1 MQVLF
6 DFSTLYQSNTVFSTP
21 QSSHFSI
28 DSRKFKEW
36 WQRLSFAEKLEISQI
51 SSSEILA
58 DLSDA
63 INDAILIFQV
73 NRKSQQKS
81 LITSKKSVDEEKGL
95 QTQEF
100 RFNFIG
106 KDVLPD
112 NIAQLISAYH
122 VMIFTPKKTV
132 DTSVDQKSVL
142 KVREEHLDA
151 LVGLLETVLTDFGQG
166 QRPVFEAEN
175 YSKIYTTISDYSCSK
190 MSVFKGVKSSSV
202 LKLLYKLISISVLI
216 ENNLYRSFQQKSL
229 IEASQPSRESIETK
243 LSAKDA
249 DSDKEQKSAEYDGT
263 TSASST
269 NSSHQ
274 AHSNMDEPK
283 INIEVFSAEG
293 IPSNFAHYGFGS
305 YPFQHN
311 SGWFQQGEQETETID
326 KNYMSTY
333 QGFEVGS
340 LDIDFEFVD
349 ILMTDYADQEEN
361 LGDLLKEIQLE
372 IEERMKEY
380 NDYYL
385 GDSEDTGNND
395 YLDTGYGYYGGSKKG
410 WRNEKRESSRE
421 SNDDVGYAADSYNN
435 NDYSRYGKKQRGR
448 YGYREQIYYM
458 PKAKNGEW

>member
-21 QSSHFSI
+21 QSSLFSI
-28 DSRKFKEW
+28 DSGKFKEW
-36 WQRLSFAEKLEISQI
+36 WQRLSFTEKIEISQI

-58 DLSDA
+58 DLNDA

-73 NRKSQQKS
+73 NRKSQQKN
-81 LITSKKSVDEEKGL
+81 LITSKKSVDEEKG
-95 QTQEF
+95 QQIHEF

-122 VMIFTPKKTV
+122 ILIEAPKKTV
-132 DTSVDQKSVL
+132 ETITDQRSIL
-142 KVREEHLDA
+142 KVREEHLDG
-151 LVGLLETVLTDFGQG
+151 LFGLLEAVIADFGQG
-166 QRPVFEAEN
+166 QRPLFEVEN
-175 YSKIYTTISDYSCSK
+175 YFKIYTAISEYSCCK

-202 LKLLYKLISISVLI
+202 LKLLYKLISISVLF
-216 ENNLYRSFQQKSL
+216 ENNLYRSFQQKML
-229 IEASQPSRESIETK
+229 FEAANPSRESIEGK
-243 LSAKDA
+243 LSAKDG

-274 AHSNMDEPK
+274 AHSNIDEPK

-293 IPSNFAHYGFGS
+293 IPSNFAQYGYS
-305 YPFQHN
+305 CQN
-311 SGWFQQGEQETETID
+311 QVWFQGEQEAELVE

-333 QGFEVGS
+333 QGFEVGN

-361 LGDLLKEIQLE
+361 LEGLLKEIKLE
-372 IEERMKEY
+372 MEERIKEY
-380 NDYYL
+380 NNYYME
-385 GDSEDTGNND
+385 DDFEDTAD
-395 YLDTGYGYYGGSKKG
+395 YHDSNYGGYYGGGGGSKKG

-421 SNDDVGYAADSYNN
+421 SSDADSYN

-458 PKAKNGEW
+458 PKAKNNNGD